1 LIGAAPISIY
11 PLGTAKGE
19 EMIIAHGIDL
29 VDIASTERLLAEPSN
44 QFLARCFT
52 LQEQSDVGEGH
63 EQAARL
69 SGRFA
74 VKEAVLKA
82 LGTGFGNSVGF
93 RDVEVVL
100 LTSGAPTIVLH
111 GEAAQLAEG
120 LGISRWLV
128 STSHEGNIAIASVI
142 ALGD

>member
-1 LIGAAPISIY
+1 M
-11 PLGTAKGE
+11 
-19 EMIIAHGIDL
+19 MIISHGIDL

-52 LQEQSDVGEGH
+52 LQEQSDVGEGL
-63 EQAARL
+63 ERAARL

-82 LGTGFGNSVGF
+82 LGTGFGNSVSF

-100 LTSGAPTIVLH
+100 LTSGSPTIVLH
-111 GEAAQLAEG
+111 GEAAQLAVS

-128 STSHEGNIAIASVI
+128 STSHEGNVAVASVI